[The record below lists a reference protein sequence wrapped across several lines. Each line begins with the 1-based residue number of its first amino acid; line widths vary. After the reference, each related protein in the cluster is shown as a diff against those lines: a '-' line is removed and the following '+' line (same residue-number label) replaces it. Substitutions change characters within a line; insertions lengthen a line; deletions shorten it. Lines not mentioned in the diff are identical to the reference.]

1 MRAIAVLCVVVTHT
15 ASLSK
20 LNETSWLGDFTA
32 RLDLGVTIF
41 FLISGFLLY
50 RPFAN
55 TRLNGAP
62 ETRLTVYAKRRFL
75 RIFPAYWLAMTV
87 LAISP
92 GLPDVH
98 TGRWWV
104 YYGLLQAYDPTW
116 YDKGIGAAW
125 SLSTEVA
132 FYSLLPLYA
141 WAVARFVRS
150 VRVELALLGLLATAS
165 VVARAVVTAHEQDA
179 PFGTASTFPITIG
192 GSFLWFALGMGLA
205 VVSAW
210 MQGRSDGRPP
220 RAIGLIERHPWVPWL
235 LALGFFLL
243 VSKGIGVT
251 GKFEQIS
258 VAQSVGEHLLYA
270 GVALCLLLPAVFG
283 DPAGGWPR
291 RVLAN
296 RWLAML
302 GLISYGVFL
311 WHLALAVKL
320 SGEGAGGWLPIGR
333 FLSLTVIVLA
343 VSVPIAAAS
352 YLVLER
358 PLLRLKYRQGR
369 AQAARTAAP

>member
-55 TRLNGAP
+55 TRMNGAP
-62 ETRLTVYAKRRFL
+62 DTPLTLYVRRRFL
-75 RIFPAYWLAMTV
+75 RIFPAYWLALTV

-98 TGRWWV
+98 TGHWWV
-104 YYGLLQAYDPTW
+104 YYGLFQAYDPTW
-116 YDKGIGAAW
+116 FDKGIGAAW

-132 FYSLLPLYA
+132 FYAVLPLYA

-150 VRVELALLGLLATAS
+150 VRVELVALALLATAS
-165 VVARAVVTAHEQDA
+165 VVARGVVTANEQHA
-179 PFGTASTFPITIG
+179 AFGTASTFPITIG
-192 GSFLWFALGMGLA
+192 GSFLWFALGMALA
-205 VVSAW
+205 VISAW
-210 MQGRSDGRPP
+210 MQGRSSARPP
-220 RAIGLIERHPWVPWL
+220 RAIALIERRPWVPWL
-235 LALGFFLL
+235 VAFGLFVL

-251 GKFEQIS
+251 GKFEPIS

-270 GVALCLLLPAVFG
+270 GVALCLLLPAMFG
-283 DPAGGWPR
+283 GAAGGWPR

-320 SGEGAGGWLPIGR
+320 SGEGVGGWLPIGR

-343 VSVPIAAAS
+343 LVVPIAAAS
-352 YLVLER
+352 YVIVER
-358 PLLRLKYRQGR
+358 PLLRLKYRQGS
-369 AQAARTAAP
+369 AQAARSAAS